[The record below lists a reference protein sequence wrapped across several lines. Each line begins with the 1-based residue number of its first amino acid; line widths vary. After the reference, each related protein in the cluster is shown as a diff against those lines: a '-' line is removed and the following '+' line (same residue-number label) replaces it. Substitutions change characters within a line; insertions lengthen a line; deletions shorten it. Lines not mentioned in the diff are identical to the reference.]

1 MIVVTGTGIVSAIGT
16 NTPEVAR
23 ALLADTNGIAPVRFL
38 ETQHR
43 QMPVGEVKLSNE
55 DLAQRLGVPCTAQT
69 SRTMLLGTLALREA
83 LAMAG
88 ISSEQLANVALVSGT
103 TVADMDCAERCF
115 DAAQSCN
122 SLGDCGRSTE
132 EMAQHIGPFGF
143 VTTCSTACSSAA
155 NAFILGANLLRSGRF
170 KQVVVG
176 GTECLSR
183 FHFNGFRSLMIL
195 DGEPCRPF
203 DDTRAGL
210 NLGEGAA
217 FVVLETA
224 ENAAQRGA
232 EALAELSGWGNAC
245 DAFHQTASS
254 DDGIGAV
261 LSMRQ
266 ALQRAGLKPADIDY
280 VNAHGTGTP
289 NNDASESVA
298 LRSVFGE
305 NVPPVSSTKSRTGH
319 TTSASGSIESVI
331 CLLAMCQG
339 FIPSNLNWQKPM
351 AYGIVPVAQTLRE
364 QQLRHVLCNSF
375 GFGGNDTSLVFSAL
389 PTSKQPSQRPALRPV
404 YVKTVVQ
411 FADIPEA
418 ELPRIPPLVSRRLSG
433 VLRRALLTSLVT
445 LKRAGIE
452 QPQAIITGTA
462 MGCVDETEKF
472 LRELA
477 NDGEGS
483 LKPTNF
489 IHSTHNTISSLIA
502 IHTHCHSYNS
512 TYAHGQ
518 RSLESALT
526 DAWLQI
532 ALGDLET
539 ALVGWHDEGG
549 QIALSMVLT
558 NEADGAAY
566 TLNSLEDVRQLCS
579 NYSH

>member
-55 DLAQRLGVPCTAQT
+55 DLAQRLGVHCTAQT

-83 LAMAG
+83 LAMAD

-331 CLLAMCQG
+331 CLLAMRQG

-351 AYGIVPVAQTLRE
+351 ADGIVPVSQTLRE
-364 QQLRHVLCNSF
+364 RQLRHVLCNSF

-389 PTSKQPSQRPALRPV
+389 PTSKQPSQSPALRPV

-539 ALVGWHDEGG
+539 ALVGWHDEAG
-549 QIALSMVLT
+549 QIAISMVLT
-558 NEADGAAY
+558 NEVDGAEY

>member
-1 MIVVTGTGIVSAIGT
+1 
-16 NTPEVAR
+16 
-23 ALLADTNGIAPVRFL
+23 
-38 ETQHR
+38 
-43 QMPVGEVKLSNE
+43 
-55 DLAQRLGVPCTAQT
+55 
-69 SRTMLLGTLALREA
+69 MLLGTLALREA

-88 ISSEQLANVALVSGT
+88 ISSEHLADVALVSGT

-132 EMAQHIGPFGF
+132 EMVQHIGPFGF

-224 ENAAQRGA
+224 ENAVQRGA

-266 ALQRAGLKPADIDY
+266 ALKRAALQPADIDY

-289 NNDASESVA
+289 NNDASESAA
-298 LRSVFGE
+298 LHSVFGE
-305 NVPPVSSTKSRTGH
+305 KAPPVSSTKSRTGH
-319 TTSASGSIESVI
+319 TTSASGSIEAVI
-331 CLLAMCQG
+331 CLLAMRQG
-339 FIPSNLNWQKPM
+339 FIPCNLNWQHAM
-351 AYGIVPVAQTLRE
+351 ADGIVPVAQTLRE

-445 LKRAGIE
+445 LKRSGIE
-452 QPQAIITGTA
+452 QPQAIVTGTA
-462 MGCVDETEKF
+462 LGCVEETEKF

-539 ALVGWHDEGG
+539 ALVGWHDEEG
-549 QIALSMVLT
+549 QTALSMVLT
-558 NEADGAAY
+558 NEADGAEYA
-566 TLNSLEDVRQLCS
+566 LNSLEDVRQLCS

>member
-55 DLAQRLGVPCTAQT
+55 DLAQRLGVLCTAQT

-88 ISSEQLANVALVSGT
+88 IDSEQLADVALVSGT
-103 TVADMDCAERCF
+103 TVADMDCAERRF

-132 EMAQHIGPFGF
+132 EMVQHIGPFGF

-155 NAFILGANLLRSGRF
+155 NAFILGANLLRSGCF

-266 ALQRAGLKPADIDY
+266 ALQRSGLKPADIDY

-305 NVPPVSSTKSRTGH
+305 KVPPVSSTKSRTGH

-331 CLLAMCQG
+331 CLLAMRQG
-339 FIPSNLNWQKPM
+339 FIPSNLNWQKAM
-351 AYGIVPVAQTLRE
+351 ADGIVPVAQTLRE

-411 FADIPEA
+411 FADIPEP

-433 VLRRALLTSLVT
+433 VLRRAMLTSLVT

-539 ALVGWHDEGG
+539 ALVGWHDEEG
-549 QIALSMVLT
+549 QIAISMVLT
-558 NEADGAAY
+558 NEADGAEY

>member
-88 ISSEQLANVALVSGT
+88 ISSEHLADVALVSGT
-103 TVADMDCAERCF
+103 TVADMDCAEHRF

-132 EMAQHIGPFGF
+132 EMVQHIGPFGF

-266 ALQRAGLKPADIDY
+266 ALKRAALQPADIDY

-305 NVPPVSSTKSRTGH
+305 KVPPVSSTKSRTGH

-331 CLLAMCQG
+331 CLLAMRQG

-351 AYGIVPVAQTLRE
+351 ADGIVPLAQTLRE

-389 PTSKQPSQRPALRPV
+389 PTNKQPSQRPALRPV

-518 RSLESALT
+518 RSLESALI

-539 ALVGWHDEGG
+539 ALVGWHDEAG
-549 QIALSMVLT
+549 QIAISMVLT
-558 NEADGAAY
+558 NEADGAQY

>member
-23 ALLADTNGIAPVRFL
+23 ALLADTNGIAPVCFL

-88 ISSEQLANVALVSGT
+88 IGSEQLANVALVSGT

-132 EMAQHIGPFGF
+132 EMVQHIGPFGF

-305 NVPPVSSTKSRTGH
+305 KVPPVSSTKSRTGH

-351 AYGIVPVAQTLRE
+351 ADGVVPVAQTLRE

-389 PTSKQPSQRPALRPV
+389 LTSKQPSQRPALRPV
-404 YVKTVVQ
+404 YVKTMVQ

-445 LKRAGIE
+445 FKRADIE

-477 NDGEGS
+477 NDGGGS

-532 ALGDLET
+532 ALVDLET
-539 ALVGWHDEGG
+539 ALVGWHDEEG
-549 QIALSMVLT
+549 QIAISMVLT

>member
-88 ISSEQLANVALVSGT
+88 ISTEQLANVALVSGT

-122 SLGDCGRSTE
+122 SLGDCGRSTD
-132 EMAQHIGPFGF
+132 EMVQHIGPFGF

-404 YVKTVVQ
+404 YVKTMVQ
-411 FADIPEA
+411 FADIHEA

-539 ALVGWHDEGG
+539 ALVGWHDEEG
-549 QIALSMVLT
+549 QIAISMVLT
-558 NEADGAAY
+558 NEADGAEY
-566 TLNSLEDVRQLCS
+566 TLNLLEDVRQLCS

>member
-1 MIVVTGTGIVSAIGT
+1 MV
-16 NTPEVAR
+16 
-23 ALLADTNGIAPVRFL
+23 
-38 ETQHR
+38 
-43 QMPVGEVKLSNE
+43 
-55 DLAQRLGVPCTAQT
+55 
-69 SRTMLLGTLALREA
+69 
-83 LAMAG
+83 
-88 ISSEQLANVALVSGT
+88 
-103 TVADMDCAERCF
+103 
-115 DAAQSCN
+115 
-122 SLGDCGRSTE
+122 
-132 EMAQHIGPFGF
+132 QHIGPFGF

-232 EALAELSGWGNAC
+232 EALAEFSGWGNAC

-266 ALQRAGLKPADIDY
+266 TLQRAGLKPADIDY

-305 NVPPVSSTKSRTGH
+305 KVPPVSSTKSRTGH

-331 CLLAMCQG
+331 CLLAMRQG

-351 AYGIVPVAQTLRE
+351 ADGSVPVAQTLRE

-404 YVKTVVQ
+404 YLKTVVQ
-411 FADIPEA
+411 FADIPEP
-418 ELPRIPPLVSRRLSG
+418 ELPRIPPLVSRRLSS

-539 ALVGWHDEGG
+539 ALVGWHDEEG

-558 NEADGAAY
+558 NEADGAEY

>member
-1 MIVVTGTGIVSAIGT
+1 M
-16 NTPEVAR
+16 
-23 ALLADTNGIAPVRFL
+23 
-38 ETQHR
+38 
-43 QMPVGEVKLSNE
+43 
-55 DLAQRLGVPCTAQT
+55 
-69 SRTMLLGTLALREA
+69 
-83 LAMAG
+83 
-88 ISSEQLANVALVSGT
+88 
-103 TVADMDCAERCF
+103 
-115 DAAQSCN
+115 
-122 SLGDCGRSTE
+122 
-132 EMAQHIGPFGF
+132 
-143 VTTCSTACSSAA
+143 
-155 NAFILGANLLRSGRF
+155 
-170 KQVVVG
+170 
-176 GTECLSR
+176 
-183 FHFNGFRSLMIL
+183 
-195 DGEPCRPF
+195 
-203 DDTRAGL
+203 
-210 NLGEGAA
+210 
-217 FVVLETA
+217 LETA

-331 CLLAMCQG
+331 CLLAMRQG
-339 FIPSNLNWQKPM
+339 FIPSNLNWQKAM
-351 AYGIVPVAQTLRE
+351 ADGIVPVAQTLRE

-389 PTSKQPSQRPALRPV
+389 PTSKQPSQRPALHPV

-502 IHTHCHSYNS
+502 IHAHCHSYNS

-539 ALVGWHDEGG
+539 ALVGWYDEEG
-549 QIALSMVLT
+549 QIAISMVLT
-558 NEADGAAY
+558 NEADGAEY